1 MIRSLRGITP
11 KIAPTAWVSEFAYV
25 VGNVV
30 IGEHSSVWPGVTIRG
45 DGELI
50 TIGNNVNIQEGS
62 VVHGDG
68 LVIEDYVS
76 IGHCVVVHG
85 DRIGSG
91 SLLGNNC
98 TFLTEST
105 IGKECLIASNAVR
118 AVGRR
123 GSGPELRHRGA
134 RFHQT
139 TGHPGADRADAND
152 SRAPGGTS
160 RVVPGERVVTGNEIA
175 ASSPSPTAAR
185 RRSASQD
192 GSLWTGHSRPGGPLP
207 RCRARCHLRENRR

>member
-1 MIRSLRGITP
+1 MIRTLRGITP
-11 KIAPTAWVSEFAYV
+11 QIAPTAWVSEFAYV

-45 DGELI
+45 DGDVI

-68 LVIEDYVS
+68 LVIEDNVS

-85 DRIGSG
+85 DRIGTG

-105 IGKECLIASNAVR
+105 IGRECLIAANSV
-118 AVGRR
+118 VL
-123 GSGPELRHRGA
+123 SGVDIPDRS
-134 RFHQT
+134 FV
-139 TGHPGADRADAND
+139 TG
-152 SRAPGGTS
+152 
-160 RVVPGERVVTGNEIA
+160 VPGSIKRQVTDQQVEGMRDTAEHLMERAEWFKESG
-175 ASSPSPTAAR
+175 
-185 RRSASQD
+185 
-192 GSLWTGHSRPGGPLP
+192 L
-207 RCRARCHLRENRR
+207 

>member
-25 VGNVV
+25 VGNVI
-30 IGEHSSVWPGVTIRG
+30 IGEYSSVWPGVTIRG

-50 TIGNNVNIQEGS
+50 TIGNHVNVQEGS

-85 DRIGSG
+85 DRIGTG

-98 TFLTEST
+98 TFLNEST
-105 IGKECLIASNAVR
+105 IGKECLIAANAV
-118 AVGRR
+118 VL
-123 GSGPELRHRGA
+123 SGVDVPDHS
-134 RFHQT
+134 FV
-139 TGHPGADRADAND
+139 TG
-152 SRAPGGTS
+152 
-160 RVVPGERVVTGNEIA
+160 VPGSIKRQVTDEQVEQMRTTAEHLAERAE
-175 ASSPSPTAAR
+175 
-185 RRSASQD
+185 
-192 GSLWTGHSRPGGPLP
+192 WF
-207 RCRARCHLRENRR
+207 RESGL

>member
-11 KIAPTAWVSEFAYV
+11 KIADTAWVSEFAYV

-45 DGELI
+45 DGDLI
-50 TIGNNVNIQEGS
+50 TIGNNVNVQEGS

-85 DRIGSG
+85 DRIGTG

-105 IGKECLIASNAVR
+105 IGRECLIASNAV
-118 AVGRR
+118 VL
-123 GSGPELRHRGA
+123 SGVDVPDRS
-134 RFHQT
+134 FV
-139 TGHPGADRADAND
+139 TG
-152 SRAPGGTS
+152 
-160 RVVPGERVVTGNEIA
+160 VPGSIKRQV
-175 ASSPSPTAAR
+175 
-185 RRSASQD
+185 SQD
-192 GSLWTGHSRPGGPLP
+192 QIEEMRMTAEHLVE
-207 RCRARCHLRENRR
+207 RAEWFRESGL